1 MAVDRVA
8 ANAEAVSR
16 MTGAEPVLIDVQQA
30 GAVVPGMTSSTI
42 LTSGPPMPWQEYYG
56 GQRNAV
62 IYGALYE
69 GLASDPADADAKLAG
84 GQITL
89 AATHDHG
96 CVGSVAGIY
105 TASMPVFV
113 VENTAHGNRAY
124 CNFYEGESRHR
135 LNYGSSYNDEVRQ
148 GLDFL
153 RDGLAP
159 VLGDVIR
166 ASGGIALKPLI
177 GRALRMGDELH
188 SRNTAA
194 TTLFARELTP
204 HFIERR
210 QPGQGARAGGAGV
223 PVRERLLVL
232 AAVDGGGQ
240 GDGGRRQDVP
250 GSSVVTAMTIS
261 CRNFAIRVSGLGDE
275 MVHRAAAEVSCKL
288 FDGFTDDDVEW
299 IGGESH
305 ITETVGLGGFAQAA
319 AFGLQAY
326 QGGSAEEMV
335 RMNAS
340 MYDITVAEHPDFLIP
355 YFGFRGTP
363 VGIDVFKVTQTS
375 ITPVIDGG
383 LAERT
388 AVRSAPASCAHRWPA
403 SPPPS
408 RPSGAASYSQWGGRS
423 LVRRSVSS
431 RSGDSPHPASV
442 SSRLC
447 VGSAGRRSGSGPPA
461 FAGWI
466 CGCACSSVT
475 GVPPLLASLPPDS
488 LEADGLALTPE

>member
-1 MAVDRVA
+1 
-8 ANAEAVSR
+8 
-16 MTGAEPVLIDVQQA
+16 MTGAEPVLVDVLQA
-30 GAVVPGMTSSTI
+30 LEAIPDMTECTI
-42 LTSGPPMPWQEYYG
+42 LTSGPPMPWRDYYG

-69 GLASDPADADAKLAG
+69 GLASDPDDADAKLADG
-84 GQITL
+84 RIML

-113 VENTAHGNRAY
+113 VQNADRGNRAY

-135 LNYGSSYNDEVRQ
+135 LNYGSFNDDVRA

-159 VLGDVIR
+159 VLRDVIR

-204 HFIERR
+204 QFIDYAVTQSQER
-210 QPGQGARAGGAGV
+210 A
-223 PVRERLLVL
+223 L
-232 AAVDGGGQ
+232 AALGFLFASDYSFLRLSMAAAKAMA
-240 GDGGRRQDVP
+240 DAARDVP
-250 GSSVVTAMTIS
+250 ASSVVTAMTIS

-275 MVHRAAAEVSCKL
+275 WFTGPLPEVSCKL
-288 FDGFTDDDVEW
+288 FEPFSEDDVEW

-326 QGGSAEEMV
+326 QGGSAAEMV
-335 RMNAS
+335 RLNSA
-340 MYDITVAEHPDFLIP
+340 MYDITVAEHPDYKIP

-363 VGIDVFKVTQTS
+363 VGIDIMKVTGTG
-375 ITPVIDGG
+375 IRPVIDGG
-383 LAERT
+383 LAGRNGGQIG
-388 AVRSAPASCAHRWPA
+388 AGILRAPVECFAAAAAAYQR
-403 SPPPS
+403 
-408 RPSGAASYSQWGGRS
+408 RYGA
-423 LVRRSVSS
+423 
-431 RSGDSPHPASV
+431 
-442 SSRLC
+442 
-447 VGSAGRRSGSGPPA
+447 
-461 FAGWI
+461 
-466 CGCACSSVT
+466 
-475 GVPPLLASLPPDS
+475 
-488 LEADGLALTPE
+488 